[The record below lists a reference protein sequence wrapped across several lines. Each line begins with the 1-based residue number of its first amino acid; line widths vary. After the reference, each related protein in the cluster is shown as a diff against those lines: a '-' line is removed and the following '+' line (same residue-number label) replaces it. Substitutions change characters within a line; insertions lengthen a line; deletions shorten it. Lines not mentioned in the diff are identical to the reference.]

1 MRKTMKRRLGDLEE
15 KTSPWKA
22 TLNWQNKKISLNFF
36 FIFCEFLHT
45 LYGIIPGFRD
55 LLRTFSGFFVEQ
67 GDTKNPE
74 ETSGGRQY

>member
-1 MRKTMKRRLGDLEE
+1 M
-15 KTSPWKA
+15 
-22 TLNWQNKKISLNFF
+22 
-36 FIFCEFLHT
+36 IFSEFLHT

-74 ETSGGRQY
+74 ETSGGRLLIQIFFGRTAMYVSCPIVMQQMIILRVGFERKP